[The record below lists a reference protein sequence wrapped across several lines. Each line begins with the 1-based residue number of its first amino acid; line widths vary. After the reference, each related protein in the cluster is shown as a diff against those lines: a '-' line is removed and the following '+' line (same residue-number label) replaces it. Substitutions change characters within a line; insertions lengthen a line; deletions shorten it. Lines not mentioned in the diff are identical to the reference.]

1 LPAEA
6 TTAGLDAQCK
16 EERGARGVK
25 AASLGA
31 ASALFSDMM
40 SGVGYKRERERER
53 EREKRERER
62 KERERE
68 KREREKERESLGERE
83 RARAR
88 E

>member
-40 SGVGYKRERERER
+40 SGVGHKRERERER
-53 EREKRERER
+53 EKS
-62 KERERE
+62 ERE
-68 KREREKERESLGERE
+68 KRARERKRERASERESA
-83 RARAR
+83 RARAS